1 MTQFNP
7 NTMAASRAPG
17 RPNVYTLML
26 LIAFLAL
33 VTACIY
39 VVFRHH
45 TLFGNWNVFDA
56 TQSKAVA
63 LAAMFT
69 GMA

>member
-1 MTQFNP
+1 MTQFNA
-7 NTMAASRAPG
+7 NTMAASRRPG

-26 LIAFLAL
+26 VIAFLAL

-39 VVFRHH
+39 VVFRHNA
-45 TLFGNWNVFDA
+45 LFGNWNVFDT
-56 TQSKAVA
+56 TQSKAVSMVTM
-63 LAAMFT
+63 LT